1 LATDCGC
8 GSSLVSSPFVLSSIG
23 VAQPVIRVDQYRV
36 AHLRQPWATSA
47 GIPPLRLRSCLTEAW
62 RSALDACRLRF
73 LEIRGRF
80 CLSSRLI
87 DWEGFLRKQR
97 VLSIQDSLQLCS
109 AGTPFVS
116 IAHALQGA
124 DPAHFGYCSRRQYGL
139 LFLQPAMRAL
149 MGRTIIAAVGT
160 IANWAIYSSPS
171 LPRIT
176 RERDETVLPIRTSQN
191 ARRF

>member
-1 LATDCGC
+1 MT
-8 GSSLVSSPFVLSSIG
+8 
-23 VAQPVIRVDQYRV
+23 Y
-36 AHLRQPWATSA
+36 
-47 GIPPLRLRSCLTEAW
+47 AW
-62 RSALDACRLRF
+62 RSALYACRLRF

-97 VLSIQDSLQLCS
+97 VLSIQDSLQLCA
-109 AGTPFVS
+109 AGTPFLS
-116 IAHALQGA
+116 IADALQGA

-139 LFLQPAMRAL
+139 LFLQLATRAL

-160 IANWAIYSSPS
+160 IAKWAIYSSPS

-176 RERDETVLPIRTSQN
+176 ESCGGMLRIPAVARAAAVQLSHSFAISPSRNFIFSPLTPRETNGIIDTDPSERTS
-191 ARRF
+191 F